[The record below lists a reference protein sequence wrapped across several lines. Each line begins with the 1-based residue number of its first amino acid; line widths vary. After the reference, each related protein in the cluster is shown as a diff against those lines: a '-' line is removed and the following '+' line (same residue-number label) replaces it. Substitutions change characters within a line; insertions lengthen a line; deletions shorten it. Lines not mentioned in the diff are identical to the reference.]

1 LLVHTLLPRE
11 REVIK
16 RGGPGWEFWAPGDE
30 FGGTWGTGKNWPI
43 EGAQGGPL
51 PTDPYLNKMWHT
63 FWGEDV
69 QRIEP
74 SNMQHVV
81 PGSWRVEITPAKA
94 NKDDLFLNVLEIGEK
109 GDTKN
114 QHVELADGVNLTG
127 SVIAGQI
134 LALFATSETPVID
147 GEVTVPDLESKTL
160 IVTGLKPEAK
170 YQLDL
175 TGGKT
180 KTWGG
185 GLFQG
190 VHLWTGTA
198 DTDRSGVLRVP
209 FSGHKDAR
217 LRLHLIQ

>member
-1 LLVHTLLPRE
+1 
-11 REVIK
+11 
-16 RGGPGWEFWAPGDE
+16 
-30 FGGTWGTGKNWPI
+30 
-43 EGAQGGPL
+43 
-51 PTDPYLNKMWHT
+51 MWHT

-81 PGSWRVEITPAKA
+81 PGAWRVEITPAKA
-94 NKDDLFLNVLEIGEK
+94 NKDDLFLNVLEIGER
-109 GDTKN
+109 GTKN
-114 QHVELADGVNLTG
+114 QRVELADGVNLTG
-127 SVIAGQI
+127 AVIAGQI
-134 LALFATSETPVID
+134 LALFATSETPVIN
-147 GEVTVPDLESKTL
+147 GEVTVPDLETETL

-217 LRLHLIQ
+217 LRVHLIQ